1 MKLDPRIRFSRSALM
16 LCAGVVL
23 TALSSVSALSA
34 TTDETAAQ
42 AGSPAKRPKI
52 CLVLSGG
59 GARGAAHIG
68 VLKVLEQYRVPIDC
82 IAGTSM
88 GALVGAAYAS
98 GMSIPE
104 MDAITGSISSDL
116 LFKERPPRAELS
128 MQRKLEDYSLLFG
141 PEVGLVGSSLKF
153 PKGVVTGVQLETVL
167 RRLSKVKGYQRFDDL
182 AIPFRAVATD
192 LVTGKAVVFKE
203 GELANVMRAS
213 MSVPGA
219 IAPAEMN
226 GMILVD
232 GMLTENL
239 PVQTARAMGADVII
253 AVNVGTPLLTR
264 DQLDGI
270 FGVAGQMVSILTE
283 QNVQTS
289 LALLKPTDILISP
302 ELGKY
307 TTGDFDSL
315 AKIALLGEPAAEKVA
330 AQLEKLSLPP
340 SQYAALRQ
348 RQTVAQAPDLKP
360 VDEIRFDNLKRVN
373 PETVQAMMET
383 VVAQPVE
390 QEVLDKDLRRIY
402 GTGDFEHINYS
413 LVDESG
419 KRVLAVEAIE
429 KTWGPDYLR
438 FGLGLSSDFTS
449 QSSNF
454 NLAASYRKTWINSLG
469 ASWRTSVQLGY
480 NNAVVSEFHQP
491 LNPEG
496 TYFIAPNVSY
506 QSHPVYLY
514 QGRNNI
520 ASYTFSSG
528 LVGLAVGTQFK
539 EYGEL
544 RLGLLGG
551 VLKPSLDSGSLFLA
565 PNNDRID
572 QAGVN
577 ATLLL
582 DRLDNVNF
590 PRSGWRFSA
599 NVYGSSTALGA
610 EANYNKGIAEGIAA
624 YSFGEHTV
632 NVSFKAGG
640 KIGSD
645 PLPSYSW
652 FQWGGFLNQ
661 SGYKTGQLY
670 GDSIA
675 FGRLMYYKRIM
686 KGTLLDGAFGGVSLE
701 MGRYGVPLLP
711 DAPTGLLT
719 SGSLFIGSDTPL
731 GPAYLAYGRAV
742 DGNQSF
748 YFFLGR
754 AF

>member
-1 MKLDPRIRFSRSALM
+1 MRFLRGATR
-16 LCAGVVL
+16 LCAGLVL
-23 TALSSVSALSA
+23 TALSSANAWSAS
-34 TTDETAAQ
+34 TDEAAS
-42 AGSPAKRPKI
+42 AASPAKRPKI

-68 VLKVLEQYRVPIDC
+68 VLKVLEKYRVPIDC

-98 GMSIPE
+98 GMSVPE
-104 MDAITGSISSDL
+104 MDAITSAITSEL
-116 LFKERPPRAELS
+116 LFKERPPREELS
-128 MQRKLEDYSLLFG
+128 MQRKAEDYSLLFG
-141 PEVGLVGSSLKF
+141 PEIGLVGSSLKF

-167 RRLSKVKGYQRFDDL
+167 RKLSKVKGYQRFDKL

-192 LVTGKAVVFKE
+192 LVTGKAVIFKE

-226 GMILVD
+226 GRILVD

-264 DQLDGI
+264 EQLDSI

-289 LALLKPTDILISP
+289 LGLLKPSDILISP
-302 ELGKY
+302 ELGTY
-307 TTGDFDSL
+307 TTADFDAL
-315 AKIALLGEPAAEKVA
+315 AKIALVGEPAAEKVA

-340 SQYAALRQ
+340 DQYAALRQ
-348 RQTVAQAPDLKP
+348 RQTLAQAPDLKP
-360 VDEIRFDNLKRVN
+360 VDEIRFDHLKRVN
-373 PETVQAMMET
+373 PETLQAFMET
-383 VVAQPVE
+383 AVNQPIN
-390 QEVLDKDLRRIY
+390 QDVLDKDLRRIY
-402 GTGDFEHINYS
+402 GLGDFEHINYTV
-413 LVDESG
+413 LDEPG

-438 FGLGLSSDFTS
+438 FGLGLSSDFSS
-449 QSSNF
+449 QSSYF

-469 ASWRTSVQLGY
+469 ASWRTGVQFGY
-480 NNAVVSEFHQP
+480 NNAVVSEFYQP

-496 TYFIAPNVSY
+496 TYFVAPNVSF
-506 QSHPVYLY
+506 QTLPVYLY

-520 ASYTFSSG
+520 ASYSLNSG

-544 RLGLLGG
+544 RVGLVSGF
-551 VLKPSLDSGSLFLA
+551 VKPTLDTGSPYLI
-565 PNNDRID
+565 PDQERID
-572 QAGVN
+572 QGAIN
-577 ATLLL
+577 TTLLL

-590 PRSGWRFSA
+590 PRSGWRLGA
-599 NVYGSSTALGA
+599 NVFSSSTALGA
-610 EANYNKGIAEGIAA
+610 DVNYNKGTIEGMAA
-624 YSFGEHTV
+624 YSLGEHTF
-632 NVSFKAGG
+632 NLSLKAGG

-645 PLPSYSW
+645 ALPLYSW

-661 SGYKTGQLY
+661 SGYRTGQIY
-670 GDSIA
+670 GNSLA

-686 KGTLLDGAFGGVSLE
+686 KGTLLDGAFGGASLE
-701 MGRYGVPLLP
+701 MGRYGVPLVP

-719 SGSLFIGSDTPL
+719 SGSLFIGADTPV